1 MDLGIKGRLA
11 LVTGASKGIGMAS
24 AMALAREGCR
34 LHLVSSNPEPLER
47 ARRDLE
53 AACGT
58 QVKAS
63 ALDLSDADARRELL
77 AEVGPVDILVN
88 NAGAIPG
95 GGLEAID
102 EAAWR
107 ASWELKL
114 FGYMDFAKLVLPEM
128 MARGSGVIVNVIGAA
143 GVTPRYDYILG
154 STANAA
160 LVAFTQ
166 AVGAHSTR
174 RGVRVVGINPGPCA
188 TERLEKLY
196 RSRAET
202 AFGDASRWRE
212 LLEALPFGRPSEP
225 EEMAD
230 LVSFLASERASYL
243 SGVVI
248 DADGGAKY
256 R

>member
-1 MDLGIKGRLA
+1 MDLGINGRAA
-11 LVTGASKGIGMAS
+11 LVTGASKGIGLAS
-24 AMALAREGCR
+24 AMALAREGCGV
-34 LHLVSSNPEPLER
+34 HLVSSNAEAIER
-47 ARRDLE
+47 AKRAVE
-53 AACGT
+53 AAFPVPLRAT
-58 QVKAS
+58 
-63 ALDLSDADARRELL
+63 ALDLADSRSREQLL
-77 AEVGPVDILVN
+77 ASAGPIDILVN

-95 GGLEAID
+95 GGLDAVD

-107 ASWELKL
+107 AAWELKL
-114 FGYMDFAKLVLPEM
+114 FGYMDFARLALPAM

-143 GVTPRYDYILG
+143 GVAPRYDYILG

-166 AVGAHSTR
+166 AVGAQATT
-174 RGVRVVGINPGPCA
+174 RGVRMVGINPGPCA
-188 TERLEKLY
+188 TERLETLY
-196 RSRAET
+196 RRRAQT

-212 LLEALPFGRPSEP
+212 LLDALPFGRPSEP

-230 LVSFLASERASYL
+230 LVAFLASERASYL

>member
-1 MDLGIKGRLA
+1 MDLGIKGRTA
-11 LVTGASKGIGMAS
+11 LITGASKGIGLAS
-24 AMALAREGCR
+24 AIALAREGCAV
-34 LHLVSSNPEPLER
+34 HLVSSNPDLLEL
-47 ARRDLE
+47 ARREVE
-53 AACGT
+53 AAGEVT
-58 QVKAS
+58 VRAS
-63 ALDLSDADARRELL
+63 AVDLSDPVARRELL
-77 AEVGPVDILVN
+77 AEAGTIDILVN

-114 FGYMDFAKLVLPEM
+114 FGYMDFARLVLPAM
-128 MARGSGVIVNVIGAA
+128 MERGSGVIVNVIGAA

-166 AVGAHSTR
+166 AVGAHATR
-174 RGVRVVGINPGPCA
+174 RGVRMVGINPGPCA
-188 TERLEKLY
+188 TQRLEKLY

-202 AFGDASRWRE
+202 QLGDASRWRE
-212 LLEALPFGRPSEP
+212 LLDGLPFGRPSEP

-230 LVSFLASERASYL
+230 LVSFLASDRASYL

>member
-1 MDLGIKGRLA
+1 M
-11 LVTGASKGIGMAS
+11 GIGLAS
-24 AMALAREGCR
+24 AIALAREGCAV
-34 LHLVSSNPEPLER
+34 HLVSSNPDAVER
-47 ARRDLE
+47 ARRDVE
-53 AACGT
+53 AAGGAA
-58 QVKAS
+58 VRAS
-63 ALDLSDADARRELL
+63 AADLSDPAARRDLL
-77 AEVGPVDILVN
+77 AAAGPIDILVN

-114 FGYMDFAKLVLPEM
+114 FGYMDFARLAMPAM

-166 AVGAHSTR
+166 AVGAHATR
-174 RGVRVVGINPGPCA
+174 RGVRMVGINPGPCA

-202 AFGDASRWRE
+202 QFGDASRWRE
-212 LLEALPFGRPSEP
+212 LLDGLPFGRPSEP

-230 LVSFLASERASYL
+230 LVSFLASDRASYL

>member
-1 MDLGIKGRLA
+1 MDLGIEGRTA
-11 LVTGASKGIGMAS
+11 LITGASKGIGLAS
-24 AMALAREGCR
+24 AIALAKEGCAV
-34 LHLVSSNPEPLER
+34 HLVSSNPDLLEQAR
-47 ARRDLE
+47 RAVEAAGGGAVRASAADLSDPAARRDLL
-53 AACGT
+53 AA
-58 QVKAS
+58 A
-63 ALDLSDADARRELL
+63 
-77 AEVGPVDILVN
+77 GPIDILVN

-102 EAAWR
+102 DARWR

-114 FGYMDFAKLVLPEM
+114 FGYMDFARLVLPAMTE
-128 MARGSGVIVNVIGAA
+128 RGRGVIVNVIGAA

-166 AVGAHSTR
+166 AVGAHATR
-174 RGVRVVGINPGPCA
+174 HGVRMVGINPGPCA

-202 AFGDASRWRE
+202 QFGDAARWRE
-212 LLEALPFGRPSEP
+212 LLDGLPFGRPSEP

-230 LVSFLASERASYL
+230 LVSFLASDRASYL

>member
-1 MDLGIKGRLA
+1 MDLGINGRAA
-11 LVTGASKGIGMAS
+11 LVTGASKGIGLAS
-24 AMALAREGCR
+24 AMALAKEGCSV
-34 LHLVSSNPEPLER
+34 HLVSSNPDAIER
-47 ARRDLE
+47 AKHTVE
-53 AACGT
+53 AAFDVPVRAT
-58 QVKAS
+58 
-63 ALDLSDADARRELL
+63 ALDLADARAREQLL
-77 AEVGPVDILVN
+77 ASAGPIDILVN

-95 GGLEAID
+95 GGLGAVD

-107 ASWELKL
+107 AAWELKL
-114 FGYMDFAKLVLPEM
+114 FGYMDLARLALPAM

-154 STANAA
+154 STANAG

-166 AVGAHSTR
+166 AVGAHATT

-212 LLEALPFGRPSEP
+212 LLDALPFGRPSEP

-230 LVSFLASERASYL
+230 LVAFLASDRASYL